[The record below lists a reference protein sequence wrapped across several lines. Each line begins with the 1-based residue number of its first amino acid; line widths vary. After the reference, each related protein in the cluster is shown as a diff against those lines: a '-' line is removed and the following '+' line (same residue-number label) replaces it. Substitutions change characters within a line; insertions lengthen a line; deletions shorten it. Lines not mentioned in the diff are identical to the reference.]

1 MVKIFI
7 VFCYLNNFLTAKL
20 RIFIQKWCHTG
31 YDFVVSRYNFVVT
44 GYKSKRITTNPLGCH
59 SGINAS

>member
-20 RIFIQKWCHTG
+20 RISIQKWCHTG
-31 YDFVVSRYNFVVT
+31 YNFVVTGYNFVVT
-44 GYKSKRITTNPLGCH
+44 GYNLSYQIIIPDDSIL
-59 SGINAS
+59 

>member
-31 YDFVVSRYNFVVT
+31 YNFVVSRYNFVVSD
-44 GYKSKRITTNPLGCH
+44 YNSR
-59 SGINAS
+59 

>member
-20 RIFIQKWCHTG
+20 RISIQKWCHTG
-31 YDFVVSRYNFVVT
+31 YNFVVSRYNFVVSD
-44 GYKSKRITTNPLGCH
+44 YNSR
-59 SGINAS
+59 